1 MASHHLPVEIVDL
14 IFVHACRIPVTP
26 PGTYGHYAGFAG
38 VADIATTSNLMC
50 VARHYYELLLRLLY
64 RAPLLVYPWQLTRL
78 HCTLVHRP
86 ALAALIEHLFIGSA
100 SMLTCGPSYPAL
112 PSDYESVFGLVSG
125 AACPAQ
131 HAIEYEAAVLGTL
144 HCARDAVNDT
154 AALEACMHGIVSVRA
169 LLAWLEHVVA
179 CGARSAV
186 APSDIPGLEA
196 RAPLSLIHISEPTR
210 RS

>member
-78 HCTLVHRP
+78 H
-86 ALAALIEHLFIGSA
+86 
-100 SMLTCGPSYPAL
+100 
-112 PSDYESVFGLVSG
+112 
-125 AACPAQ
+125 
-131 HAIEYEAAVLGTL
+131 
-144 HCARDAVNDT
+144 
-154 AALEACMHGIVSVRA
+154 
-169 LLAWLEHVVA
+169 
-179 CGARSAV
+179 
-186 APSDIPGLEA
+186 
-196 RAPLSLIHISEPTR
+196 
-210 RS
+210 